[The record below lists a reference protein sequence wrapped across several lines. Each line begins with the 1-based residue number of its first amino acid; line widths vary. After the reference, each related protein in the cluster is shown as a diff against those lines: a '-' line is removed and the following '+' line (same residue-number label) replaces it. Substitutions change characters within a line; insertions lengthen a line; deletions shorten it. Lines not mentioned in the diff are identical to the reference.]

1 MYPSTYGHFSSG
13 DLLEPRNTTPGDDA
27 SLGRCQ
33 RTNQKNEKKRN
44 RKRKRSQ
51 VANDGNL
58 EGKSSIRCRARS
70 EVYSSARWSLWLSL
84 HFETEAPPQI
94 RGVALLHPCCCCWFQ
109 SFFRTFLLLLFIPEV
124 FMSAVGGRH
133 TACASQFLRKK
144 EGKKKNRLFFSS
156 SSSRWA
162 PKGRFVTAVMSFPP
176 FSTSRACAAAEPY
189 LTRLNAP
196 PQRI

>member
-1 MYPSTYGHFSSG
+1 MYIRPLTGTCLLVICWSREIQRQVMTPPSAAVNG
-13 DLLEPRNTTPGDDA
+13 
-27 SLGRCQ
+27 Q
-33 RTNQKNEKKRN
+33 IKKNEKKRN

-133 TACASQFLRKK
+133 TACASQFFRKK
-144 EGKKKNRLFFSS
+144 RREEKKTDCFL
-156 SSSRWA
+156 
-162 PKGRFVTAVMSFPP
+162 VLLHQD
-176 FSTSRACAAAEPY
+176 E
-189 LTRLNAP
+189 
-196 PQRI
+196 PQRADLSRRWCLFHPFPHRERALLPNLIWRD

>member
-94 RGVALLHPCCCCWFQ
+94 RGGCSTP
-109 SFFRTFLLLLFIPEV
+109 SLLLLLISIIFSYI
-124 FMSAVGGRH
+124 
-133 TACASQFLRKK
+133 
-144 EGKKKNRLFFSS
+144 SS
-156 SSSRWA
+156 SSFYTWGLHVCGWRTSHCVRI
-162 PKGRFVTAVMSFPP
+162 PILQEEKKGRKKKQIVF
-176 FSTSRACAAAEPY
+176 
-189 LTRLNAP
+189 
-196 PQRI
+196 